1 MRVSILSVMSLAT
14 ILVVPMQ
21 VQAKV
26 VTTNAPTAGKV
37 LCEGKTITPI
47 YEIQG
52 AGSTSPLVAEGG
64 NESIHEVTTTGVVT
78 ARADRLYKG
87 FFIQDPQGDGSP
99 LTSDGIFVHWGD
111 SAPAKIV
118 PGMEICVTGKVQE
131 YSGFTQINI
140 EQQQK
145 FTLGN
150 HLGELA
156 ATPLQVQEGQSL
168 VQALERLEG
177 MKVVLTTASEMK
189 VTRSFS
195 LDYDSYRNNMVL
207 SHQAP
212 LIKATQVYSPLST
225 DAIALHSAN
234 IANQLVVE
242 SDYKAEHG
250 EVPYF
255 PNFNADNG
263 YIRIGDTLTN
273 IEGVIGYSY
282 DKYRFMPIN
291 EIGASDFV
299 RNNDRS
305 VEPAIT
311 NQGDLRVAS
320 FNVLNFFNSEFGGD
334 PNPLGHNRGAKIESE
349 MLLQRTKIVN
359 AMAAMNADIIGIM
372 EVENNGFGELSAIQN
387 LVEALNAKLPA
398 ELAYQFVEVTDNGG
412 FVGSDAIAV
421 GLLYRPEVVTLD
433 GIAKVIVT
441 PEQHI
446 EEGVVTR
453 INDGVKET
461 NPAYHKYQRHSL
473 MQGFLV
479 NDQKLTVVVN
489 HFKSKGSG
497 CLEDWLS
504 FNEDSE
510 PEDLQGKCN
519 AFRVSAAKVIGES
532 ITDLEGDV
540 LVIGDLNAYGKEDPL
555 AVLTDYDANLNE
567 RVIKTASHTRLNGL
581 AHEPKGM
588 VIDKGFGLINLNAQ
602 AHGSAT
608 YSYSYNGELGNLD
621 HALGNSSLAARLVAI
636 EDWHINSVE
645 SNLFEYSS
653 KYTGDLAKSDNV
665 YSSSDHDPVLIAL
678 AYPQASET
686 KDGEIKEKAGGSLGY
701 LGLLLLLALC
711 LGRKFTLRVNQLI
724 TNC

>member
-140 EQQQK
+140 EKQQK

-177 MKVVLTTASEMK
+177 MKVVLTTASDMK

-212 LIKATQVYSPLST
+212 LMKATQVYSPLST

-305 VEPAIT
+305 VEPAIA

-387 LVEALNAKLPA
+387 LVEVLNAKLPA
-398 ELAYQFVEVTDNGG
+398 KLAYQFVEVTDNGG

-602 AHGSAT
+602 AHGAAT

-653 KYTGDLAKSDNV
+653 KYTGELAKSDNV

-724 TNC
+724 TNY

>member
-21 VQAKV
+21 VLAKV

-52 AGSTSPLVAEGG
+52 AGSTSPLGAEGG

-479 NDQKLTVVVN
+479 NAQKLTVVVN

-602 AHGSAT
+602 AHGAAT

-653 KYTGDLAKSDNV
+653 KYTGELAKSDNV

-724 TNC
+724 TNY

>member
-1 MRVSILSVMSLAT
+1 MSLAT

-21 VQAKV
+21 VLAKV

-52 AGSTSPLVAEGG
+52 AGSTSPLGAEGG

-479 NDQKLTVVVN
+479 NAQKLTVVVN

-602 AHGSAT
+602 AHGAAT

-653 KYTGDLAKSDNV
+653 KYTGELAKSDNV

-724 TNC
+724 TNY